1 MKFGIPEIKAFA
13 EHHEDERVRI
23 MYARLCE
30 ARSKNAK
37 WAELLATVTMER
49 DEAISILAN
58 WIHDIDRN
66 GGGWDDWDEN
76 YKDAKYRNTVIR
88 SLIDREVERLK
99 QAYS

>member
-1 MKFGIPEIKAFA
+1 
-13 EHHEDERVRI
+13 

-37 WAELLATVTMER
+37 WNESLTKATKER
-49 DEAISILAN
+49 DAAISILAN

-66 GGGWDDWDEN
+66 GTGWDDWDEN

-88 SLIDREVERLK
+88 SLIDKEVERLVDEN
-99 QAYS
+99 